1 MKLWPQTRNETEK
14 EQPAV
19 SPPPPLLQH
28 NNVSINTNGS
38 GLPNQISIA
47 NHLSGVG
54 CDHIHM

>member
-19 SPPPPLLQH
+19 SPPLVQH